1 MFLDPR
7 SVDVF
12 IYKKPIDCRKAHAGL
27 VQLVNS
33 VLLKEIR
40 GGAIFLFVSRD
51 RKTAKALRFDGS
63 GLAIYHK
70 KMERGKVMQFSFEGQ
85 LISVSADIFMS
96 ILSGAE
102 IRLDLKI

>member
-7 SVDVF
+7 SIDIF
-12 IYKKPIDCRKAHAGL
+12 IYKQAIDCRKAHSGL
-27 VQLVNS
+27 VHLVNS

-63 GLAIYHK
+63 GLVIYHK
-70 KMERGKVMQFSFEGQ
+70 KMERGKVMHFSFGGQ
-85 LISVSADIFMS
+85 LLAVSADIFMG